1 MAKNPPGFT
10 LNSFTT
16 PSFSFGNIGSN
27 WYKNVQ
33 YSDAKN
39 IIKEKM
45 LASAENF
52 VAIGFYLKQIK
63 EKEQYKEDGYDS
75 IWSCA
80 YAEFQLSQSAASR
93 YINIC
98 KKFSVDGNSPM
109 LDEQYKSFSRSQ
121 LQEMLTIKDEKVLEN
136 LKPEMTTKEIRE
148 QGTAVKQSKK
158 SSTNKNLDKDEPIQ
172 QEKLAGQMTIE
183 GEFREFLPKENEENE
198 IVDTK
203 SVQAQ
208 VETNTNRSIINEK
221 DVQEF
226 EKCAEKLSEIMERMQ
241 IHYLEANTNLC
252 DEDLKQKIYNHV
264 LPALENL
271 INKAEEYKQIIN

>member
-10 LNSFTT
+10 LNSFTA
-16 PSFSFGNIGSN
+16 PSFGNIGSN

-109 LDEQYKSFSRSQ
+109 LDERYKSFSRSQ

-208 VETNTNRSIINEK
+208 IETNTNRNIINEK

-226 EKCAEKLSEIMERMQ
+226 EKCAEKLSEIMERMTD
-241 IHYLEANTNLC
+241 TNLF
-252 DEDLKQKIYNHV
+252 DEDLKQKIYDQV

-271 INKAEEYKQIIN
+271 INKAEEYKKIIN

>member
-10 LNSFTT
+10 LNSFTA
-16 PSFSFGNIGSN
+16 PSFGNIGSN

-109 LDEQYKSFSRSQ
+109 LDERYKSFSRSQ
-121 LQEMLTIKDEKVLEN
+121 LQEMLTIKDEKVLGN

-158 SSTNKNLDKDEPIQ
+158 SSTNKNLNKEVLIQ

-208 VETNTNRSIINEK
+208 VETNINRNIINEK

-226 EKCAEKLSEIMERMQ
+226 EKYAEKLSEIMERMVD
-241 IHYLEANTNLC
+241 TNLF